1 MMIFQSGIKHL
12 WTFFVITLSLN
23 LIHTHGKIIDQVYE
37 QCNRPVASRLPLEC
51 IGFPRTTSDCLTRQ
65 SCDMVAMVSVVPST
79 DGNHFDDSFNLTL
92 IGTHLRDASKHEMS
106 FILDA
111 AFMPT
116 YNPGEGTYYN
126 CSWTQ
131 GEPTVDVMVKNP
143 GQIVRSIG
151 QGTIEEDLLVC
162 QWVMNRSATTW
173 PTDHEA
179 RKIDLITRKVEV
191 ILFKDDARS
200 GIISTRLPIYKSRY
214 LYSDCDQPDIK
225 YCLGSPY
232 CVGANECHELLT
244 IVQSPNKPDSLD
256 FNVYS
261 FDYVTNNSY
270 YDVTLY
276 AADDAPGF
284 QVICG
289 KYSLEAYFISPNGSQ
304 ELSTS
309 VITSMRTHIDTD
321 FDGLRCNWTLP
332 KLFKVFGV
340 TFDTKTVKYMVKLRH
355 SPNFYVDKAPVA
367 LPGFQISESI
377 YKACSTKSKERECFG
392 LNTNDPMGDCF
403 TSRDCQAFAV
413 FTVEDETN
421 WPTFVEPKM
430 ILDLYASKS
439 LSYLKSSSMS
449 TASPQAGV
457 NMSLSLSTEN
467 DKEAKTVYKCTNDG
481 RRISSIE
488 YPFRP
493 RPVRSGSIFTEADW
507 VRCQWIWWPNGT
519 NWPTNNRSEIIDLV
533 NQRPSIQL
541 AVGTEKKVLPATSVT
556 LPIYKLRYFYQE
568 CEKTG
573 ENLCLQSEPGCL
585 KSSSCTSLIHMKKHH
600 GDTIDVEVFLTQDFD
615 KLELIYVD
623 PEENSIKIECYN
635 DKSSSDRSAISDES
649 FKVKKSEQFQPIQT
663 QFTKYSESRRFKMGF
678 SRCSWLQEKQLSIG
692 PFTFNSEINRYDI
705 KLLVTSYDGFVARY
719 SWDKV
724 AIVGFKSKDT
734 QSTSPSFSLP
744 SSSPSNCWLAALTL
758 ISLYYY
764 HFVSYNAVHAF

>member
-179 RKIDLITRKVEV
+179 PTVTNQ
-191 ILFKDDARS
+191 ILNIVLA
-200 GIISTRLPIYKSRY
+200 LPI
-214 LYSDCDQPDIK
+214 
-225 YCLGSPY
+225 
-232 CVGANECHELLT
+232 
-244 IVQSPNKPDSLD
+244 PDSLD

-724 AIVGFKSKDT
+724 AI
-734 QSTSPSFSLP
+734 L
-744 SSSPSNCWLAALTL
+744 L
-758 ISLYYY
+758 
-764 HFVSYNAVHAF
+764 